1 MKAEWA
7 MYRGAQRLEVTS
19 DKLQEEKFRDV
30 IGWVTNSPS
39 SLSYSGALWNWNL
52 FERAICIGSPN
63 EVTLLEVSRE
73 APRRLCRHRLLD

>member
-1 MKAEWA
+1 MRCSNSRNALTWDLRKGVARPMKAEWA

-52 FERAICIGSPN
+52 FERTRYLYWIP
-63 EVTLLEVSRE
+63 E
-73 APRRLCRHRLLD
+73 